1 MNGPDAPSMSF
12 LHAVVGVDFPA
23 LTVDVELTAEAGQSL
38 GLVGRNGAGKTTVLR
53 AIAGLRPLDRGR
65 ISLNGTL
72 IDDPSTDTFVEP
84 QKRKVGVVFQDYRLF
99 PHLSALDNVAFGLR
113 CASHDRKA
121 ARAKASEWLT
131 RLDLADHADN
141 RPATLSGGQAQRVA
155 LARALAIEP
164 DVLLLDEPLAA
175 IDPDARQR
183 IRSDLARYL
192 TGFQG
197 VTVIVSHQHDD
208 IRVLADRA
216 IVVEHGRVSWS
227 GPASELM

>member
-1 MNGPDAPSMSF
+1 MNEPF
-12 LHAVVGVDFPA
+12 LQASVGVDYPS
-23 LTVDVELTAEAGQSL
+23 LSVDVEVTANAGESL

-53 AIAGLRPLDRGR
+53 AIAGLRALDRGS
-65 ISLNGTL
+65 ISLNGTTV
-72 IDDPSTDTFVEP
+72 DDPLNDTFVEP
-84 QKRKVGVVFQDYRLF
+84 QRRKVGVVFQDYRLF
-99 PHLSALDNVAFGLR
+99 PHMSALDNVAFGLR

-121 ARAKASEWLT
+121 ARAKAAEWLS

-175 IDPDARQR
+175 IDPEARQR
-183 IRSDLARYL
+183 IRDDLARYL
-192 TGFQG
+192 AGFNG
-197 VTVIVSHQHDD
+197 VTVVVSHQHDD

-227 GPASELM
+227 GPSSALS